1 MRIPDGESFMT
12 SESVSRFLAA
22 DLALAAQTLEA
33 GLAYLLGQCPDYRAV
48 KLASAF
54 ETLSNFQATWR

>member
-1 MRIPDGESFMT
+1 MCWKRQQLMRIPDGESFMT
-12 SESVSRFLAA
+12 
-22 DLALAAQTLEA
+22 LALAAQTLEA
-33 GLAYLLGQCPDYRAV
+33 GLAYLFGQCPDYRAV